1 MGKKQIALIGA
12 GKLGK
17 GYVADLFGKAGY
29 EVIFLAR
36 RQQQVDTLRRQG
48 SYTVYVSHEDGSGI
62 SEKKVSGYQ
71 AWCSQGEE
79 REQCLQILTQVPI
92 ASVQIYDNG
101 FAEAGKLLGEA
112 IARRAELPEA
122 GPLDI
127 LLVVNYSNPD
137 RIFANY
143 IEQELHTE
151 QQRTYFR
158 EKVGLVKTL
167 AFRGGFTPTAEQ
179 LAEDPEAIC
188 ASDYPELPVDR
199 DAFRGSFPQEVNGLL
214 PLDKMDERL
223 KAKLWTA
230 NMQAGAIG
238 SMGKAK
244 GYHLYNEAAAD
255 EQIQK
260 FAERCYEEA
269 LYGIEHLFHMSKED
283 YALGSRKKVPLAP
296 GAKARVTT
304 DVIDRQMFGL
314 NRKLGREERLIGP
327 AMACLEGGRLPYFL
341 AKAAAYAFDFDN
353 PADPASVEVLAYVR
367 EQGIE
372 KAVSKYCGL
381 SLQNDKERILH
392 QLICGHY
399 VDLHE

>member
-62 SEKKVSGYQ
+62 SEKKMSGYQ

-179 LAEDPEAIC
+179 LAKDPEAIC
-188 ASDYPELPVDR
+188 ASDYPELPVDQQ
-199 DAFRGSFPQEVNGLL
+199 AFRGGIPQDVDGLL
-214 PLDKMDERL
+214 PLDKMEERL

-230 NMQAGAIG
+230 NMHAGAIG

-244 GYHLYNEAAAD
+244 GYHLFNDAAAD
-255 EQIQK
+255 EEIQK
-260 FAERCYEEA
+260 LAGHCYEES
-269 LYGIEHLFHMSKED
+269 LYGIENLFRMSKED
-283 YALGSRKKVPLAP
+283 FEKGIRKKIPLAP

-327 AMACLEGGRLPYFL
+327 AMACLEGGCLPYFL

-353 PADPASVEVLAYVR
+353 PADPASVEVLGYVR
-367 EQGIE
+367 EYGIE

-381 SLQNDKERILH
+381 SLQNEQERILI

-399 VDLHE
+399 TDMH

>member
-127 LLVVNYSNPD
+127 LLVVNYSDPD

-179 LAEDPEAIC
+179 LARDPEAIC
-188 ASDYPELPVDR
+188 ASDYPELPVDQQ
-199 DAFRGSFPQEVNGLL
+199 AFRGGIPQDVDGLL
-214 PLDKMDERL
+214 PLDKMEERL

-230 NMQAGAIG
+230 NMRGGAIG

-244 GYHLYNEAAAD
+244 GYHLFNDAAAD
-255 EQIQK
+255 EEIQK
-260 FAERCYEEA
+260 FAGHCYEEA
-269 LYGIEHLFHMSKED
+269 LYGIGNLFHMSKED
-283 YALGSRKKVPLAP
+283 FEKGLRKKIPLVP

-353 PADPASVEVLAYVR
+353 PADPASVEVLGYVR
-367 EQGIE
+367 EYGIE

-381 SLQNDKERILH
+381 SLQNEQERILI

-399 VDLHE
+399 TDMH